1 MAAEVEFING
11 VPSFSVGQFTEVL
24 NHVLKASFDEGVWV
38 EGEIQ
43 GLRKPN
49 PHAYFTLIEN
59 VDGVKAQLNI
69 NLFAGPLR
77 NVQAKLRQQGIELK
91 DGLKV
96 RLFGRVE
103 YYGPFG
109 KLNLIAT
116 DVDTQFSAGDVAAKR
131 EELLRQL
138 MEKGVDKLN
147 KRIPVPLVPLRLG
160 IISSSQAAGWA
171 DAQQHLT
178 ESGIGFAITF
188 CDVRVQGDAAVS
200 QIVAALNSLSRR
212 DDIDLVMLMRGGGS
226 KGDLAAFDDE
236 QIALAISKCS
246 HQVIT
251 GIGHEIDTSIADI
264 VAHTAN
270 KTPTACAQSVIA
282 IVESFLSELSY
293 SAGSL
298 RSLTQTAVER
308 ARSRIAVSVE
318 RLRTRPRTA
327 LERQTQKLMMHAA
340 SVRLLDP
347 VTTMARGWSIT
358 RDSSGNVVRSISDI
372 KKSLLGATKE
382 SPLLN
387 SLLTRLSQTLNLKNQ
402 TSMKKTKTNERSQ
415 RNYFAR

>member
-77 NVQAKLRQQGIELK
+77 NVQTKLRQQGIELK

-131 EELLRQL
+131 EELLRVL
-138 MEKGVDKLN
+138 MEKGVDKIN
-147 KRIPVPLVPLRLG
+147 KQIPVPLVPLRLG

-188 CDVRVQGDAAVS
+188 CDVRVQGDAAVP

-236 QIALAISKCS
+236 QIAMAISKCS
-246 HQVIT
+246 HPVFT

-264 VAHTAN
+264 VAHTAH

-327 LERQTQKLMMHAA
+327 LERQSQKLMMHAA

-358 RDSSGNVVRSISDI
+358 LDSVGNVVRSISDI
-372 KKSLLGATKE
+372 KKGDTVVTALADGSI
-382 SPLLN
+382 
-387 SLLTRLSQTLNLKNQ
+387 
-402 TSMKKTKTNERSQ
+402 TSTVEGV
-415 RNYFAR
+415 A

>member
-59 VDGVKAQLNI
+59 VDGAKAQLNI

-147 KRIPVPLVPLRLG
+147 KRIPVPVVPLRLG

-236 QIALAISKCS
+236 QIAMAISKCS
-246 HQVIT
+246 HPVFT
-251 GIGHEIDTSIADI
+251 GIGHEIDTSIADV

-372 KKSLLGATKE
+372 KKGDTVVTALADGSI
-382 SPLLN
+382 
-387 SLLTRLSQTLNLKNQ
+387 
-402 TSMKKTKTNERSQ
+402 TSTVEGV
-415 RNYFAR
+415 A

>member
-59 VDGVKAQLNI
+59 VDGAKAQLNI

-131 EELLRQL
+131 EELLRVL

-188 CDVRVQGDAAVS
+188 CDVRVQGDSAVS

-236 QIALAISKCS
+236 QIAMAISKCS
-246 HQVIT
+246 HPVFT

-372 KKSLLGATKE
+372 KKGDTVVTALADGSI
-382 SPLLN
+382 
-387 SLLTRLSQTLNLKNQ
+387 
-402 TSMKKTKTNERSQ
+402 TSTVEGV
-415 RNYFAR
+415 A

>member
-1 MAAEVEFING
+1 MVTEVEFING

-138 MEKGVDKLN
+138 MEKGVDKIN

-236 QIALAISKCS
+236 QIAMAISKCS
-246 HQVIT
+246 HPVFT

-372 KKSLLGATKE
+372 KKGDTVVTALADGSI
-382 SPLLN
+382 
-387 SLLTRLSQTLNLKNQ
+387 
-402 TSMKKTKTNERSQ
+402 TSTVEGV
-415 RNYFAR
+415 A

>member
-59 VDGVKAQLNI
+59 IDGVKAQLNI

-131 EELLRQL
+131 EELLRVL
-138 MEKGVDKLN
+138 MEKGVDKIN
-147 KRIPVPLVPLRLG
+147 KRIPAPLVPLRLG

-188 CDVRVQGDAAVS
+188 CDVRVQGDAAVP

-236 QIALAISKCS
+236 QIAMAISKCS
-246 HQVIT
+246 HPVFT

-327 LERQTQKLMMHAA
+327 LERQSQKLMMHAA

-372 KKSLLGATKE
+372 KKGDTVVTALADGSI
-382 SPLLN
+382 
-387 SLLTRLSQTLNLKNQ
+387 
-402 TSMKKTKTNERSQ
+402 TSTVEGV
-415 RNYFAR
+415 A

>member
-1 MAAEVEFING
+1 MAAELEFING

-138 MEKGVDKLN
+138 MEKGVDKIN

-212 DDIDLVMLMRGGGS
+212 EDIDLVMLMRGGGS

-236 QIALAISKCS
+236 QSRR
-246 HQVIT
+246 
-251 GIGHEIDTSIADI
+251 
-264 VAHTAN
+264 N
-270 KTPTACAQSVIA
+270 SVNN
-282 IVESFLSELSY
+282 
-293 SAGSL
+293 G
-298 RSLTQTAVER
+298 
-308 ARSRIAVSVE
+308 
-318 RLRTRPRTA
+318 
-327 LERQTQKLMMHAA
+327 
-340 SVRLLDP
+340 
-347 VTTMARGWSIT
+347 
-358 RDSSGNVVRSISDI
+358 
-372 KKSLLGATKE
+372 
-382 SPLLN
+382 
-387 SLLTRLSQTLNLKNQ
+387 
-402 TSMKKTKTNERSQ
+402 
-415 RNYFAR
+415 

>member
-138 MEKGVDKLN
+138 MEKGVDKIN

-236 QIALAISKCS
+236 QIAIAISKCA
-246 HQVIT
+246 HPVFT

-282 IVESFLSELSY
+282 IVENFLSDLSY

-327 LERQTQKLMMHAA
+327 LERQSQKLMMHAA

-358 RDSSGNVVRSISDI
+358 RDTSGNVVRSISDI
-372 KKSLLGATKE
+372 KKGDTVVTALADGSI
-382 SPLLN
+382 
-387 SLLTRLSQTLNLKNQ
+387 
-402 TSMKKTKTNERSQ
+402 TSTVEGV
-415 RNYFAR
+415 A

>member
-1 MAAEVEFING
+1 MTAEVEFING

-77 NVQAKLRQQGIELK
+77 NVQTKLRQQGIELK

-138 MEKGVDKLN
+138 MEKGVDKIN

-236 QIALAISKCS
+236 QIAMAISKCA
-246 HQVIT
+246 HPVFT

-282 IVESFLSELSY
+282 IVENFLSDLSY

-372 KKSLLGATKE
+372 KKGDTVVTALADGSI
-382 SPLLN
+382 
-387 SLLTRLSQTLNLKNQ
+387 
-402 TSMKKTKTNERSQ
+402 TSTVEGV
-415 RNYFAR
+415 A

>member
-77 NVQAKLRQQGIELK
+77 NVQTKLRQQGIELK

-138 MEKGVDKLN
+138 MEKGVDKIN
-147 KRIPVPLVPLRLG
+147 ERIPVPLVPLRLG

-236 QIALAISKCS
+236 QIAMAISKCA
-246 HQVIT
+246 HPVFT

-282 IVESFLSELSY
+282 IVENFLSDLSY

-372 KKSLLGATKE
+372 KKGDTVVTALADGSI
-382 SPLLN
+382 
-387 SLLTRLSQTLNLKNQ
+387 
-402 TSMKKTKTNERSQ
+402 TSTVEGV
-415 RNYFAR
+415 A

>member
-59 VDGVKAQLNI
+59 IDGIKAQLNI

-138 MEKGVDKLN
+138 MEKGVDKIN

-188 CDVRVQGDAAVS
+188 CDVRVQGDSAVS

-212 DDIDLVMLMRGGGS
+212 DDLDLVMLMRGGGS

-236 QIALAISKCS
+236 QIAMAISKCS
-246 HQVIT
+246 HPVFT

-327 LERQTQKLMMHAA
+327 LERQSQKLMMHAA

-358 RDSSGNVVRSISDI
+358 RDSSGNVVRSISEI
-372 KKSLLGATKE
+372 KKGDTVVTALADGSI
-382 SPLLN
+382 
-387 SLLTRLSQTLNLKNQ
+387 
-402 TSMKKTKTNERSQ
+402 TSTVEGV
-415 RNYFAR
+415 A

>member
-59 VDGVKAQLNI
+59 IDGVKAQLNI

-131 EELLRQL
+131 EELLRIL
-138 MEKGVDKLN
+138 MEKGVDKIN

-188 CDVRVQGDAAVS
+188 CDVRVQGDAAVP

-236 QIALAISKCS
+236 QIAMAISKCS
-246 HQVIT
+246 HPVFT

-327 LERQTQKLMMHAA
+327 LERQSQKLMMHAA

-372 KKSLLGATKE
+372 KKGDTVVTALADGSI
-382 SPLLN
+382 
-387 SLLTRLSQTLNLKNQ
+387 
-402 TSMKKTKTNERSQ
+402 TSTVEGV
-415 RNYFAR
+415 A

>member
-59 VDGVKAQLNI
+59 LDGVKAQLNI

-131 EELLRQL
+131 EELLRVL
-138 MEKGVDKLN
+138 MEKGVDKIN

-171 DAQQHLT
+171 DAQQHLN

-188 CDVRVQGDAAVS
+188 CDVRVQGDSAVS

-236 QIALAISKCS
+236 QIAMAISKCS
-246 HQVIT
+246 HPVFT

-282 IVESFLSELSY
+282 IVENFLSDLSY

-327 LERQTQKLMMHAA
+327 LERQSQKLMMHAA

-372 KKSLLGATKE
+372 KKGDTVVTALADGSI
-382 SPLLN
+382 
-387 SLLTRLSQTLNLKNQ
+387 
-402 TSMKKTKTNERSQ
+402 TSTVEGV
-415 RNYFAR
+415 A

>member
-131 EELLRQL
+131 EELLRVL
-138 MEKGVDKLN
+138 MEKGVDKIN

-188 CDVRVQGDAAVS
+188 CDVRVQGDSAVS

-236 QIALAISKCS
+236 QIAMAISKCS
-246 HQVIT
+246 HPVFT

-282 IVESFLSELSY
+282 IVENFLSDLSY

-327 LERQTQKLMMHAA
+327 LERQSQKLMMHAA

-372 KKSLLGATKE
+372 KKGDTVVTALADGSI
-382 SPLLN
+382 
-387 SLLTRLSQTLNLKNQ
+387 
-402 TSMKKTKTNERSQ
+402 TSTVEGV
-415 RNYFAR
+415 A

>member
-59 VDGVKAQLNI
+59 VDGAKAQLNI

-131 EELLRQL
+131 EELLRVL

-212 DDIDLVMLMRGGGS
+212 DDLDLVMLMRGGGS

-236 QIALAISKCS
+236 QIAMAISKCS
-246 HQVIT
+246 HPVFT

-327 LERQTQKLMMHAA
+327 LERQSQKLMMHAA

-372 KKSLLGATKE
+372 KKGDTVVTALADGSI
-382 SPLLN
+382 
-387 SLLTRLSQTLNLKNQ
+387 
-402 TSMKKTKTNERSQ
+402 TSIVEGVS
-415 RNYFAR
+415 

>member
-1 MAAEVEFING
+1 MAAELEFING

-138 MEKGVDKLN
+138 MEKGVDKIN

-236 QIALAISKCS
+236 QIAIAISKCS
-246 HQVIT
+246 HPVFT

-264 VAHTAN
+264 VAHKAN

-327 LERQTQKLMMHAA
+327 LERQSQKLMMHAA

-358 RDSSGNVVRSISDI
+358 RDSAGNVVRSISDI
-372 KKSLLGATKE
+372 KKGDTVVTALADGSI
-382 SPLLN
+382 
-387 SLLTRLSQTLNLKNQ
+387 
-402 TSMKKTKTNERSQ
+402 TSTVEGV
-415 RNYFAR
+415 A

>member
-1 MAAEVEFING
+1 MTAEVDFING

-49 PHAYFTLIEN
+49 PHAYFALIED

-69 NLFAGPLR
+69 NLFANSLR

-131 EELLRQL
+131 EELLRVL
-138 MEKGVDKLN
+138 IEKGVDKIN
-147 KRIPVPLVPLRLG
+147 KRIKVSLVPLRLG

-171 DAQQHLT
+171 DAQRHLT

-188 CDVRVQGDAAVS
+188 CDVRVQGDAAVP

-236 QIALAISKCS
+236 QIAMAISKCS
-246 HQVIT
+246 HPVFT

-264 VAHTAN
+264 VAHTAV
-270 KTPTACAQSVIA
+270 KTPTACAQLVIA
-282 IVESFLSELSY
+282 LVESFLSELSY

-298 RSLTQTAVER
+298 RLLTQTAVER

-318 RLRTRPRTA
+318 RLRTRPRTV
-327 LERQTQKLMMHAA
+327 LERQTQKLMMHSA

-372 KKSLLGATKE
+372 KKGDTVVTALADGSI
-382 SPLLN
+382 
-387 SLLTRLSQTLNLKNQ
+387 
-402 TSMKKTKTNERSQ
+402 TSTVEGV
-415 RNYFAR
+415 A

>member
-11 VPSFSVGQFTEVL
+11 IPSFSVGQFTEAL

-138 MEKGVDKLN
+138 MEKGVDKIN

-212 DDIDLVMLMRGGGS
+212 DDLDLVMLMRGGGS

-236 QIALAISKCS
+236 QIAMAISKCS
-246 HQVIT
+246 HPVFT

-372 KKSLLGATKE
+372 KKGDTVVTALADGSI
-382 SPLLN
+382 
-387 SLLTRLSQTLNLKNQ
+387 
-402 TSMKKTKTNERSQ
+402 TSTVEGV
-415 RNYFAR
+415 A

>member
-138 MEKGVDKLN
+138 MEKGVDKIN

-236 QIALAISKCS
+236 QIAMAISKCS
-246 HQVIT
+246 HPVFT

-327 LERQTQKLMMHAA
+327 LERQSQKLMMHAA

-358 RDSSGNVVRSISDI
+358 RDSSGNVIRSISDI
-372 KKSLLGATKE
+372 KKGDTVVTALADGSV
-382 SPLLN
+382 
-387 SLLTRLSQTLNLKNQ
+387 
-402 TSMKKTKTNERSQ
+402 TSTVEGV
-415 RNYFAR
+415 A

>member
-59 VDGVKAQLNI
+59 IDGVKAQLNI

-138 MEKGVDKLN
+138 MEKGVDKIN

-236 QIALAISKCS
+236 QIAMAISKCS
-246 HQVIT
+246 HPVFT

-282 IVESFLSELSY
+282 IVESFLSDLSY

-318 RLRTRPRTA
+318 RLRKRPRTA
-327 LERQTQKLMMHAA
+327 LERQSQKLMMHAA

-372 KKSLLGATKE
+372 KKGDTVVTALADGSI
-382 SPLLN
+382 
-387 SLLTRLSQTLNLKNQ
+387 
-402 TSMKKTKTNERSQ
+402 TSTVEGV
-415 RNYFAR
+415 A

>member
-59 VDGVKAQLNI
+59 IDGVKAQLNI

-131 EELLRQL
+131 EELLRVL
-138 MEKGVDKLN
+138 MEKGVDKIN

-188 CDVRVQGDAAVS
+188 CDVRVQGDAAVP

-236 QIALAISKCS
+236 QIAMAISKCS
-246 HQVIT
+246 HPVFT

-327 LERQTQKLMMHAA
+327 LERQAQKLMMHAA

-372 KKSLLGATKE
+372 KKGDTVVTALADGSI
-382 SPLLN
+382 
-387 SLLTRLSQTLNLKNQ
+387 
-402 TSMKKTKTNERSQ
+402 TSTVEGV
-415 RNYFAR
+415 A

>member
-1 MAAEVEFING
+1 MAAEVDFING

-138 MEKGVDKLN
+138 MEKGVDKIN

-236 QIALAISKCS
+236 QIAMAISKCS
-246 HQVIT
+246 HPVFT

-264 VAHTAN
+264 VAHSAN

-282 IVESFLSELSY
+282 IVENFLSDLSY

-372 KKSLLGATKE
+372 KKGDTVVTALADGSI
-382 SPLLN
+382 
-387 SLLTRLSQTLNLKNQ
+387 
-402 TSMKKTKTNERSQ
+402 TSTVEGV
-415 RNYFAR
+415 A

>member
-77 NVQAKLRQQGIELK
+77 NVQTKLRQQGIELK

-131 EELLRQL
+131 EELLRVL
-138 MEKGVDKLN
+138 MEKGVDKIN
-147 KRIPVPLVPLRLG
+147 KQIPVPLVPLRLG

-188 CDVRVQGDAAVS
+188 CDVRVQGDAAVP

-236 QIALAISKCS
+236 QIAMAISKCS
-246 HQVIT
+246 HPVFT

-327 LERQTQKLMMHAA
+327 LERQSQKLVMHAA

-358 RDSSGNVVRSISDI
+358 RDSAGNVVRSISDI
-372 KKSLLGATKE
+372 KKGDTVVTALADGSI
-382 SPLLN
+382 
-387 SLLTRLSQTLNLKNQ
+387 
-402 TSMKKTKTNERSQ
+402 TSTVEGV
-415 RNYFAR
+415 A

>member
-59 VDGVKAQLNI
+59 IDGVKAQLNI

-138 MEKGVDKLN
+138 MEKGVDKIN

-188 CDVRVQGDAAVS
+188 CDVRVQGDSAVS

-236 QIALAISKCS
+236 QIAMAISKCS
-246 HQVIT
+246 HPVFT

-282 IVESFLSELSY
+282 IVENFLSDLSY

-327 LERQTQKLMMHAA
+327 LERQSQKLMMHAA

-372 KKSLLGATKE
+372 KKGDTVVTALADGSI
-382 SPLLN
+382 
-387 SLLTRLSQTLNLKNQ
+387 
-402 TSMKKTKTNERSQ
+402 TSTVEGV
-415 RNYFAR
+415 A

>member
-59 VDGVKAQLNI
+59 IDGVKAQLNI

-77 NVQAKLRQQGIELK
+77 NVQTKLRQQGIELK

-138 MEKGVDKLN
+138 MEKGVDKIN

-188 CDVRVQGDAAVS
+188 CDVRVQGDSAVP

-236 QIALAISKCS
+236 QIAMAISKCS
-246 HQVIT
+246 HPVFT
-251 GIGHEIDTSIADI
+251 GIGHEIDTSIADV

-318 RLRTRPRTA
+318 RLRTRPRTT
-327 LERQTQKLMMHAA
+327 LERQSQKLIMHAA

-372 KKSLLGATKE
+372 KKGDTVVTALADGSI
-382 SPLLN
+382 
-387 SLLTRLSQTLNLKNQ
+387 
-402 TSMKKTKTNERSQ
+402 TSTVEGV
-415 RNYFAR
+415 A

>member
-59 VDGVKAQLNI
+59 IDGVKAQLNI

-131 EELLRQL
+131 EELLRVL
-138 MEKGVDKLN
+138 MEKGVDQIN

-188 CDVRVQGDAAVS
+188 CDVRVQGDAAVP

-236 QIALAISKCS
+236 QIAMAISKCS
-246 HQVIT
+246 HPVFT

-264 VAHTAN
+264 MAHTAN

-282 IVESFLSELSY
+282 IVEGFLSELSY

-327 LERQTQKLMMHAA
+327 LERQSQKLMMHAA

-372 KKSLLGATKE
+372 KKGDTVVTALADGSI
-382 SPLLN
+382 
-387 SLLTRLSQTLNLKNQ
+387 
-402 TSMKKTKTNERSQ
+402 TSTVEGV
-415 RNYFAR
+415 A